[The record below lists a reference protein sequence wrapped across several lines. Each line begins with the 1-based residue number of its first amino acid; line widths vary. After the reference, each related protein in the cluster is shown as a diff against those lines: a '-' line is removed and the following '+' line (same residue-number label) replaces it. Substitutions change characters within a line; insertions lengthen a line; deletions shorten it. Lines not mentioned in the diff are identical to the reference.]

1 MKKIYKFIIILLV
14 SSFIIS
20 NMHLGIFIKAI
31 IPDVVIENKE
41 NEDVDL
47 SLIPNVLE
55 VEEKRTKNS
64 KTYKK
69 ENGM

>member
-1 MKKIYKFIIILLV
+1 
-14 SSFIIS
+14 
-20 NMHLGIFIKAI
+20 MHLGIFIKAI

-41 NEDVDL
+41 NDDVDL